1 MLSRENVTRE
11 ALSELENQRA
21 KNLSE
26 EKRRRD
32 EAEKRST
39 AIADL
44 LARRQK
50 LLFSGMRQAFAAP
63 GQAAQISASMRE
75 QMEQMNAE
83 IRRELINCGLDA
95 DYLQPVY
102 RCPLCKDTGY
112 VGEPVHEQCVC
123 LKRAVLNRLYDND
136 GLQGLKTQNFET
148 FDESIFPDMP
158 MEGKK
163 NTQRAYIRK
172 IRQICEQYADGF
184 EPSSGRGMLLYGASG
199 LGKTFLLNCVAQR
212 VLERGYSVVVI
223 SAYKLMETLRRYLFN
238 GDGAEQ
244 VQDILTCDLLAID
257 DLGSEPMMR
266 GVTVGSIY
274 HVVSERHNAS
284 RPMILT
290 TNCSVQQLYEKY
302 EDRIA
307 ARLCDQSRMTIIEF
321 SGTDVRRFAHE
332 R

>member
-11 ALSELENQRA
+11 ALSELENRRA

-32 EAEKRST
+32 EAEKRSP

-63 GQAAQISASMRE
+63 GQAAQISSSMKE
-75 QMEQMNAE
+75 QMERMNAE
-83 IRRELINCGLDA
+83 IRRELMNCGLDA

-102 RCPLCKDTGY
+102 RCPFCKDTGY

-148 FDESIFPDMP
+148 FDESIFPDVP

-163 NTQRAYIRK
+163 STQRAYIRK

-184 EPSSGRGMLLYGASG
+184 EPTSGKGMLLYGASG

-244 VQDILTCDLLAID
+244 VQDILTCDLLAVD

-307 ARLCDQSRMTIIEF
+307 ARLCDPSRMTIIEF
-321 SGTDVRRFAHE
+321 SGEDVRRFAH
-332 R
+332 

>member
-11 ALSELENQRA
+11 ALSELESQRA

-32 EAEKRST
+32 EAEKRSP
-39 AIADL
+39 AIAAL

-50 LLFSGMRQAFAAP
+50 LLFSGMRQAFAMP
-63 GQAAQISASMRE
+63 GQAAKISSSMKE

-83 IRRELINCGLDA
+83 IRRELTKCGLDA

-102 RCPLCKDTGY
+102 RCPICKDTGY

-148 FDESIFPDMP
+148 FNELIFPDVP
-158 MEGKK
+158 VDGKK
-163 NTQRAYIRK
+163 GTQRAYIRK
-172 IRQICEQYADGF
+172 IRKICKQYADDF
-184 EPSSGRGMLLYGASG
+184 EPSSGKGVLLYGASG
-199 LGKTFLLNCVAQR
+199 LGKTFLMNCVAQR

-274 HVVSERHNAS
+274 HVVSVRHNAS

-307 ARLCDQSRMTIIEF
+307 ARLCDQSRMTIVEF
-321 SGTDVRRFAHE
+321 NGTDVRRFA

>member
-1 MLSRENVTRE
+1 
-11 ALSELENQRA
+11 
-21 KNLSE
+21 
-26 EKRRRD
+26 
-32 EAEKRST
+32 
-39 AIADL
+39 
-44 LARRQK
+44 
-50 LLFSGMRQAFAAP
+50 
-63 GQAAQISASMRE
+63 
-75 QMEQMNAE
+75 MERMNAD
-83 IRRELINCGLDA
+83 IRRELVKSGLSA

-148 FDESIFPDMP
+148 FDENIFPDVP
-158 MEGKK
+158 LEGRKG
-163 NTQRAYIRK
+163 TQRTYIRK
-172 IRQICEQYADGF
+172 IRQICEQYADAF
-184 EPSSGRGMLLYGASG
+184 EPASGKGVLLYGASG
-199 LGKTFLLNCVAQR
+199 LGKTFLLNCMAQR

-223 SAYKLMETLRRYLFN
+223 SAYKLTETLRRYLFN

-274 HVVSERHNAS
+274 HVISERHNAS
-284 RPMILT
+284 RPMILS

-321 SGTDVRRFAHE
+321 VGTDVRRFA

>member
-1 MLSRENVTRE
+1 MLSRENVMRE
-11 ALSELENQRA
+11 VLSEFENQRA

-32 EAEKRST
+32 EAEKRSP
-39 AIADL
+39 AIARL
-44 LARRQK
+44 LASRQK
-50 LLFSGMRQAFAAP
+50 LLFSGMRQAFASP
-63 GQAAQISASMRE
+63 EQAAKISASMKM
-75 QMEQMNAE
+75 QMEQMNAD
-83 IRRELINCGLDA
+83 IRCELTKCGLSA

-136 GLQGLKTQNFET
+136 GLQGLKTQNFES
-148 FDESIFPDMP
+148 FDESIFPDTP
-158 MEGKK
+158 LEGRKG
-163 NTQRAYIRK
+163 TQRIYIRK
-172 IRQICEQYADGF
+172 IRQICEQYADMF
-184 EPSSGRGMLLYGASG
+184 EPSSGKGVLLYGASG
-199 LGKTFLLNCVAQR
+199 LGKTFLLNCIAQR

-223 SAYKLMETLRRYLFN
+223 SAYKLTETLRRYLFN
-238 GDGAEQ
+238 GEGAEQ

-274 HVVSERHNAS
+274 HVVSERHNTS
-284 RPMILT
+284 RSMILS

-307 ARLCDQSRMTIIEF
+307 ARLCDESRMTILEF
-321 SGTDVRRFAHE
+321 TGQDVRRFAH
-332 R
+332 

>member
-1 MLSRENVTRE
+1 MLSRENVMRE
-11 ALSELENQRA
+11 ALSEMENQRA

-26 EKRRRD
+26 EKKRRD
-32 EAEKRST
+32 EAERRSP
-39 AIADL
+39 AIAEL

-50 LLFSGMRQAFAAP
+50 LLFSGMQQAFASP
-63 GQAAQISASMRE
+63 EQAARISASMKD
-75 QMEQMNAE
+75 QMERMNAD
-83 IRRELINCGLDA
+83 IRRELVKSGLSA

-148 FDESIFPDMP
+148 FDENIFPDVP
-158 MEGKK
+158 LEGRKG
-163 NTQRAYIRK
+163 TQRTYIRK
-172 IRQICEQYADGF
+172 IRQICEQYADAF
-184 EPSSGRGMLLYGASG
+184 EPASGKGVLLYGASG
-199 LGKTFLLNCVAQR
+199 LGKTFLLNCMAQR

-223 SAYKLMETLRRYLFN
+223 SAYKLTETLRRYLFN

-274 HVVSERHNAS
+274 HVISERHNAS
-284 RPMILT
+284 RPMILS

-321 SGTDVRRFAHE
+321 IGEDVRRFA

>member
-11 ALSELENQRA
+11 ALSELENRRA

-32 EAEKRST
+32 EAEKRSP

-44 LARRQK
+44 LARRQT

-63 GQAAQISASMRE
+63 GQAAQISSSMKE
-75 QMEQMNAE
+75 QMERMNAE
-83 IRRELINCGLDA
+83 IRRELTNCGLDA

-148 FDESIFPDMP
+148 FDESIFPDVP

-163 NTQRAYIRK
+163 STQRAYIRK

-184 EPSSGRGMLLYGASG
+184 EPASGKGMLLYGASG

-223 SAYKLMETLRRYLFN
+223 SASKLMETLRRYLFN

-244 VQDILTCDLLAID
+244 VQDILTCDLLAVD

-307 ARLCDQSRMTIIEF
+307 ARLCDPSRMTIIEF
-321 SGTDVRRFAHE
+321 SGEDVRRFAH
-332 R
+332 